1 MTNAI
6 NEAIDAHAAHDLA
19 EALASAG
26 VTAARS
32 GWPNSDDEACEVA
45 GYGRV
50 FFHDTPPVL
59 FLGLWIQGDSGWQVR
74 DLDGCDYPISQTELA
89 NELAEVVAMTKQVS

>member
-6 NEAIDAHAAHDLA
+6 NDAIDAHAAHDLA

-32 GWPNSDDEACEVA
+32 GALHSDDESCEVA
-45 GYGRV
+45 AYGTV
-50 FFHDTPPVL
+50 FFRNSSW
-59 FLGLWIQGDSGWQVR
+59 FVR

-89 NELAEVVAMTKQVS
+89 SNLAEVVAMTKQVS

>member
-6 NEAIDAHAAHDLA
+6 NDAIDAHAAHDLA

-32 GWPNSDDEACEVA
+32 GALHSDAEACEVA

-50 FFHDTPPVL
+50 FFHD
-59 FLGLWIQGDSGWQVR
+59 SGWQVR
-74 DLDGCDYPISQTELA
+74 DMDGCEGLVDNDELA
-89 NELAEVVAMTKQVS
+89 EELAEVVAMTKQ